1 VVPRQVNTAYS
12 CSALRLLVDA
22 FPDGSGK
29 AFYLPD
35 ALVRAL
41 KCPEARKIMFR
52 SLTPEFFD
60 TAVVV
65 VIILGVAFSAVRLYA
80 DFTRPL
86 SSRRRPA
93 APPSADDTAPE

>member
-1 VVPRQVNTAYS
+1 
-12 CSALRLLVDA
+12 
-22 FPDGSGK
+22 
-29 AFYLPD
+29 
-35 ALVRAL
+35 
-41 KCPEARKIMFR
+41 MFR

-86 SSRRRPA
+86 TSRRPPTD
-93 APPSADDTAPE
+93 PPSAGGTAPE